1 MISIR
6 RRQAEL
12 GKARSMPQSQ
22 TDITRTTLAMLFIGG
37 LIAASFWVMQPF
49 LPAIV
54 WAITLVIATWPL
66 MTWVQ
71 RHVGHRRGLAVLV
84 MCLLLL
90 LVLIVPF
97 WLAVTT
103 VVANVDEIAELVRTI
118 LSLRVPPP
126 PDWLAG
132 VPLVGAP
139 LAQAWARITSEG
151 ARELAPLLTPYAG
164 ELTRWIAS
172 AAGSL
177 GSMILQLL
185 LIVAIA
191 AVLYANGEKAAA
203 LALRFGRRLSGDRGE
218 MVVRLAGQAI
228 RAVALGVV
236 VTAIAQ
242 SVLGGIGLAV
252 AGVPFAPLLSALMF
266 LLCLAQVGPALV
278 LIPAVVWMYFVG
290 NTVWATVL
298 LAFTVPAMTLDNVLR
313 PILIRK
319 GADLPLLL
327 VLAGVIGGLIATGL
341 LGIFLGPTVLA
352 VAYTLLNAW
361 ISEVDDPERLGVVPG
376 ATPTQVGSHGPML
389 QDRTAPNNCGARR
402 DVGGPG
408 GADV

>member
-1 MISIR
+1 MGSI
-6 RRQAEL
+6 
-12 GKARSMPQSQ
+12 
-22 TDITRTTLAMLFIGG
+22 TNTTLAVLFIGG

-71 RHVGHRRGLAVLV
+71 RHVGHRRGPAVLI

-103 VVANVDEIAELVRTI
+103 VIANVDEIAELVRTI

-139 LAQAWARITSEG
+139 LAQAWARLTSAG

-164 ELTRWIAS
+164 EVTRWFAS

-177 GSMILQLL
+177 GSMVLQLL

-191 AVLYANGEKAAA
+191 AVLYVNGEKAAA

-218 MVVRLAGQAI
+218 MVIRLAGQAI

-290 NTVWATVL
+290 DTVWATVL

-327 VLAGVIGGLIATGL
+327 ILAGVIGGLIAIGL

-352 VAYTLLNAW
+352 VSYTLLNAW
-361 ISEVDDPERLGVVPG
+361 ISEVDEQEWRP
-376 ATPTQVGSHGPML
+376 
-389 QDRTAPNNCGARR
+389 TAPGSIDPMSREPR
-402 DVGGPG
+402 GTG
-408 GADV
+408 

>member
-1 MISIR
+1 
-6 RRQAEL
+6 
-12 GKARSMPQSQ
+12 MPQSQ
-22 TDITRTTLAMLFIGG
+22 TDITRTTLAVLFIGG
-37 LIAASFWVMQPF
+37 LITASLWVMQPF

-54 WAITLVIATWPL
+54 WATTLVIATWPL

-71 RHVGHRRGLAVLV
+71 RHVVRRRGPAVLI

-97 WLAVTT
+97 WLAVST
-103 VVANVDEIAELVRTI
+103 VLANVDEIAELARTV
-118 LSLRVPPP
+118 LSLRIPPP
-126 PDWLAG
+126 PDWLAQ

-139 LAQAWARITSEG
+139 LIQAWARLTSAG
-151 ARELAPLLTPYAG
+151 AHELAPLLTPYAG
-164 ELTRWIAS
+164 EVTRWFAS

-177 GSMILQLL
+177 GSVILQLL

-191 AVLYANGEKAAA
+191 AVLYMNGEKAAV

-218 MVVRLAGQAI
+218 MVIRLAGQAI

-290 NTVWATVL
+290 DTVWATVL
-298 LAFTVPAMTLDNVLR
+298 LAFTVPAMTLDNILR

-327 VLAGVIGGLIATGL
+327 ILAGVIGGLIATGL

-352 VAYTLLNAW
+352 VSYTLLNAW
-361 ISEVDDPERLGVVPG
+361 ISEAEDQELPAVVPDSLSTQAG
-376 ATPTQVGSHGPML
+376 ASGPL
-389 QDRTAPNNCGARR
+389 LPDRAALNS
-402 DVGGPG
+402 
-408 GADV
+408 